1 MYAIT
6 PNEGPKKGYEIHAYA
21 TAVFGIL
28 EAPTGGGYVGET
40 LGFGVANQF
49 WPMDQY
55 TDQYDYFVG
64 PIMTVKFAAD
74 IKFDSAGQREMNGAG
89 FMLEATWGLEYK
101 FNHIEQ
107 EMATCIQEDFWEV
120 FAEWAGGGIEAS
132 INDSNSTTGRV
143 ARLNG
148 FICDLG
154 GLKRSV
160 ADINFEGSL
169 IYSHT

>member
-74 IKFDSAGQREMNGAG
+74 IKFDFAGQREMNGAG
-89 FMLEATWGLEYK
+89 FMVEATWGLEYK

-107 EMATCIQEDFWEV
+107 EMATCIQEGWEV
-120 FAEWAGGGIEAS
+120 AAEWVGAKIEAK
-132 INDSNSTTGRV
+132 INDSNSTTGWV
-143 ARLNG
+143 ADVNG

-154 GLKRSV
+154 GFKSSV
-160 ADINFEGSL
+160 AAFNFNNSF
-169 IYSHT
+169 IYSHN